1 MYDGFT
7 LWHRKVTCT
16 GNNAADRSIRPALNR
31 HSFSIMTKSSKQDL
45 KRSGQVT
52 LKAVAAHLGLA
63 SGTVSVVLNDTPA
76 ARAIPVKTKE
86 RILAAARELGYRPNF
101 FARSLR
107 SQRTSTVGVIA
118 EEIGDAYGSMV
129 ISGIEAFLRQ
139 HEYFFLTVIHR
150 HDMSLLNRYVDMLM
164 ERGVEGFVTVDT
176 NLTQRLDL
184 PTVSVAGH
192 RKLEGVTNVVLNHEH
207 AALIALQHLQQ
218 LGHKRI
224 AFLKGN
230 PISSDAEDRWS
241 AICKMTRELGITMD
255 PDLILKIEIDD
266 PTPQLGYPYGKEL
279 LARKKPFTALFAYN
293 DISAIGAMRA
303 FQEAGIRIPEDVSVV
318 GFDDIREAAHNTP
331 TLTTVHQPLRK
342 MGEIA
347 AQTLLERLDN
357 PADDYPREI
366 SVEPVLVIRQSTC
379 QRK

>member
-1 MYDGFT
+1 M
-7 LWHRKVTCT
+7 
-16 GNNAADRSIRPALNR
+16 
-31 HSFSIMTKSSKQDL
+31 
-45 KRSGQVT
+45 T

-76 ARAIPVKTKE
+76 ARAIPAKTKE

-129 ISGIEAFLRQ
+129 ISGIEALLRQ

-150 HDMSLLNRYVDMLM
+150 HDMALLYRYVDMLM

-176 NLTQRLDL
+176 TLPQKLAL

-192 RKLEGVTNVVLNHEH
+192 RTLEGVTNVILNHEH
-207 AALIALQHLQQ
+207 AALVALQHLSQ

-230 PISSDAEDRWS
+230 PVSSDSEDRWR
-241 AICKMTRELGITMD
+241 AICKMARELDIAMD
-255 PDLILKIEIDD
+255 PDLILNIESADS
-266 PTPQLGYPYGKEL
+266 TPQLGYPYGKEL

-293 DISAIGAMRA
+293 DISAIGAIRA
-303 FQEAGIRIPEDVSVV
+303 FQEAGVRVPEDVSVV
-318 GFDDIREAAHNTP
+318 GFDDIREAAYNTP
-331 TLTTVHQPLRK
+331 SLTTVHQPLRE

-357 PADDYPREI
+357 MTDDYPREI

>member
-1 MYDGFT
+1 M
-7 LWHRKVTCT
+7 
-16 GNNAADRSIRPALNR
+16 
-31 HSFSIMTKSSKQDL
+31 
-45 KRSGQVT
+45 T